1 MTTAS
6 GAMPG
11 AVSEYSCGGGC
22 IHPSPG
28 KPVLERRSTPVGPD
42 AGVTALSDHV
52 VSFAFVAIALFSYG
66 QLLPLLAILRQG
78 EELLPDRYQ
87 PEAQLGTASVEP
99 VFVDGDEG

>member
-11 AVSEYSCGGGC
+11 VVSEYSCGGGY
-22 IHPSPG
+22 IHPSPR
-28 KPVLERRSTPVGPD
+28 KPVLERRNTLVVPG
-42 AGVTALSDHV
+42 AGVTALSDYA
-52 VSFAFVAIALFSYG
+52 VSFASIAVALLPYR

-87 PEAQLGTASVEP
+87 PEVQLGTASVEP
-99 VFVDGDEG
+99 VFVDGDEA